1 MVRPVNQHDC
11 VLLPEGLDN
20 LSDIADLIELDL
32 ENSFLTL
39 DSGFD
44 SDYNKRL
51 IRAMKMIPV
60 IMPNRRS
67 EKNQEKINK
76 MYEDFNETIYNE
88 RYKIE
93 RCFAWQDKY
102 RKLVI
107 RYERLECTHNGFK
120 YLAYSMINLRGFLNG
135 N

>member
-11 VLLPEGLDN
+11 VLLSEGLDN
-20 LSDIADLIELDL
+20 LQDIADLVGLDL
-32 ENSFLTL
+32 ENSCITL

-51 IRAMKMIPV
+51 IRAMRM
-60 IMPNRRS
+60 MPIIKPNKRG

-107 RYERLECTHNGFK
+107 RYEKLESTHNGFK
-120 YLAYSMINLRGFLNG
+120 YLAYSMINLRIFFNG